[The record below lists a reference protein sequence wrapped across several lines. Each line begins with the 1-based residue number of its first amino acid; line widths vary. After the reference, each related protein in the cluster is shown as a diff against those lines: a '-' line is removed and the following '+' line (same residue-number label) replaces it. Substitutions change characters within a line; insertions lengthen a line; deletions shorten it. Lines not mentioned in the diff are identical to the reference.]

1 MPAGSRSG
9 LLGEFLRARRESLR
23 PEDLGLPQRTRR
35 RTPGLRREE
44 VAQLCGISP
53 TWYTWI
59 EQGRTVAVSPATLA
73 ALSQGLH
80 LTQPERAY
88 LFEIAARL
96 DPSPPGPSPSAGEEW
111 TGLVRAIRT
120 PAYVLDC
127 YWNAIEWNPA
137 AGQLFHDW
145 LGKPLPAR
153 RRVPPGRSGRATPNL
168 LRYVFLEPR
177 AKTFLVD
184 WEERA
189 LRLVGEFRSD
199 TPGMRDDP
207 RRAALVDE
215 LSRASREF
223 AAGWRAQR
231 VLARDGGRRSFRVRR
246 GETQHFEQHILRMAR
261 RPELRMTV
269 LLPVVVASSAYTAAR
284 SSPRGLP

>member
-1 MPAGSRSG
+1 MPAASHSG
-9 LLGEFLRARRESLR
+9 LLGEFLRARREALR
-23 PEDLGLPQRTRR
+23 AQDLGLPQRTRR

-59 EQGRTVAVSPATLA
+59 EQGRTVAISPATLV
-73 ALSQGLH
+73 ALAHGLH
-80 LTQPERAY
+80 LTQAERAY
-88 LFEIAARL
+88 LFEIAGRL
-96 DPSPPGPSPSAGEEW
+96 DPSPPGPSQSEGEEW

-120 PAYVLDC
+120 PAYVLDR

-137 AGQLFHDW
+137 AGQLFQDW
-145 LGKPLPAR
+145 LGKPVPAR
-153 RRVPPGRSGRATPNL
+153 RRASAGQSQNVAPNL

-177 AKTFLVD
+177 AKTFLLEWGD
-184 WEERA
+184 RA
-189 LRLVGEFRSD
+189 QRLVAEFRAD

-207 RRAALVDE
+207 RRSALVEE

-231 VLARDGGRRSFRVRR
+231 VLSRDGGRRSFRVRK
-246 GETQHFEQHILRMAR
+246 GETLHFEQHILKLAR
-261 RPELRMTV
+261 RPQLRMTV
-269 LLPVVVASSAYTAAR
+269 LVPVGAYTADR